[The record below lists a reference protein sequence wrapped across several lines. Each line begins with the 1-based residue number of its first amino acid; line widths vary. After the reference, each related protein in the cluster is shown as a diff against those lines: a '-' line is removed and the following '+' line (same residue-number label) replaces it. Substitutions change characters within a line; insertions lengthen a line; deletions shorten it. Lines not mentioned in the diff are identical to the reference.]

1 MGKLKEKTFD
11 IFKDYK
17 KIILYIITFIV
28 LYCTLMTGIIT
39 RKYDLKV
46 GDIPK
51 SDIKAH
57 REIIDESATEA
68 RKKEA
73 EEKVDKQY
81 SLRTDVQKQSEE
93 KIKGFFSSV
102 EKVLAQ
108 DKPEEEKAKLIP
120 RAPFKITDAQANKI
134 ASMNEQSTKKLESVC
149 IDGLNKAYEAPIEDG
164 NEQDLKEAKKE
175 YTDFISSSDLSDSEK
190 AIALN
195 FVNVV
200 EANFF
205 YDKEKTDE
213 LIKETLKQVPPVMIK
228 KNQIVVSEGEPV
240 TAHQLE
246 LLGTLGLLSDSASA
260 LYIYIALGVLVI
272 IVMYLQYGYIHK
284 YYPAINKEFSKIVMI
299 SILNVFPV
307 ILARLFG
314 MMSNYIIP
322 LACMPMLITLLLNY
336 KISLVFSM
344 LNVILIG
351 GAVGF
356 NPNIIILAI
365 LNVVLGGTLL
375 RKMQQRND
383 ILYSSITVAVLSSI
397 LTFSVG
403 TLTTN
408 NFMEILADSTFAAA
422 GAILSGILTIGVLP
436 FFESTFDIVTN
447 AKLLELSNPNNPLL
461 KKLLMEAPG
470 TYHHSILVANLAELA
485 AEQVGGNPL
494 LARIGAYYHDVGKT
508 KRPYFFRENQFGKKN
523 PHDRLKPEVSSKII
537 ISHVKDGS
545 ELAKEYNLPKTIH
558 DFIVTH
564 HGETL
569 VKYFYLTVKN
579 NSENP
584 DEVKE
589 EDFKYPGPKPMS
601 KEQGI
606 VMLADSTEAA
616 VRSINEPTEEKIEKM
631 VNNII
636 DDKLA
641 SGQLD
646 NCDLTLRDISK
657 IKKCFLKA
665 LNGIHHERIEYP
677 DDNKKEKK

>member
-134 ASMNEQSTKKLESVC
+134 ASMNAQSTKNLESVC

-164 NEQDLKEAKKE
+164 NEQDLKDAKKE

-200 EANFF
+200 EPNFF

-260 LYIYIALGVLVI
+260 ICIYIALGILVI

-284 YYPAINKEFSKIVMI
+284 YYTAINKEFSKIVMI

-494 LARIGAYYHDVGKT
+494 LAR
-508 KRPYFFRENQFGKKN
+508 
-523 PHDRLKPEVSSKII
+523 
-537 ISHVKDGS
+537 
-545 ELAKEYNLPKTIH
+545 
-558 DFIVTH
+558 
-564 HGETL
+564 
-569 VKYFYLTVKN
+569 
-579 NSENP
+579 
-584 DEVKE
+584 
-589 EDFKYPGPKPMS
+589 
-601 KEQGI
+601 
-606 VMLADSTEAA
+606 
-616 VRSINEPTEEKIEKM
+616 
-631 VNNII
+631 
-636 DDKLA
+636 
-641 SGQLD
+641 
-646 NCDLTLRDISK
+646 
-657 IKKCFLKA
+657 
-665 LNGIHHERIEYP
+665 
-677 DDNKKEKK
+677 

>member
-108 DKPEEEKAKLIP
+108 DKSEEEKAKLIP
-120 RAPFKITDAQANKI
+120 RAPFKITDEQANKI
-134 ASMNEQSTKKLESVC
+134 ASMNAQSTKNLESVC

-164 NEQDLKEAKKE
+164 NEQDLKDAKKE

-200 EANFF
+200 EPNFF

-260 LYIYIALGVLVI
+260 ICIYIALGILVI

-284 YYPAINKEFSKIVMI
+284 YYTAINKEFSKIVMI

-408 NFMEILADSTFAAA
+408 NFMEILADSTFAAV

-523 PHDRLKPEVSSKII
+523 PHDRLKPEASSKII

>member
-108 DKPEEEKAKLIP
+108 DKSEEEKAKLIP
-120 RAPFKITDAQANKI
+120 RAPFKITDEQANKI
-134 ASMNEQSTKKLESVC
+134 ASMNAQSTKNLESVC

-164 NEQDLKEAKKE
+164 NEQDLKDAKKE

-200 EANFF
+200 EPNFF

-246 LLGTLGLLSDSASA
+246 LLGTLGLLSDSASGI
-260 LYIYIALGVLVI
+260 YIYIALGILVI

>member
-200 EANFF
+200 EPNFF

-246 LLGTLGLLSDSASA
+246 LLGTLGLLSDSASGI
-260 LYIYIALGVLVI
+260 YIYIALGILVI

>member
-200 EANFF
+200 EPNFF

-356 NPNIIILAI
+356 NPNIIFLAI

-579 NSENP
+579 NSENS

>member
-1 MGKLKEKTFD
+1 MGKLKEKTFNV
-11 IFKDYK
+11 FKDYK

-120 RAPFKITDAQANKI
+120 RVPFKITDAQANKI
-134 ASMNEQSTKKLESVC
+134 TSMNEQDIKKLESLC
-149 IDGLNKAYEAPIEDG
+149 IDALNKAYEAPIEDG
-164 NEQDLKEAKKE
+164 NNQDLKDAKKE

-200 EANFF
+200 EPNFF

-246 LLGTLGLLSDSASA
+246 LLGTLGLLSDSASGI
-260 LYIYIALGVLVI
+260 YIYIALGILVI

-284 YYPAINKEFSKIVMI
+284 YYPNINKEFSKIVMI

-422 GAILSGILTIGVLP
+422 GAVLSGILTIGVLP

-641 SGQLD
+641 TGQLD

>member
-205 YDKEKTDE
+205 
-213 LIKETLKQVPPVMIK
+213 
-228 KNQIVVSEGEPV
+228 
-240 TAHQLE
+240 
-246 LLGTLGLLSDSASA
+246 
-260 LYIYIALGVLVI
+260 
-272 IVMYLQYGYIHK
+272 
-284 YYPAINKEFSKIVMI
+284 
-299 SILNVFPV
+299 
-307 ILARLFG
+307 
-314 MMSNYIIP
+314 
-322 LACMPMLITLLLNY
+322 
-336 KISLVFSM
+336 
-344 LNVILIG
+344 
-351 GAVGF
+351 
-356 NPNIIILAI
+356 
-365 LNVVLGGTLL
+365 
-375 RKMQQRND
+375 
-383 ILYSSITVAVLSSI
+383 
-397 LTFSVG
+397 
-403 TLTTN
+403 
-408 NFMEILADSTFAAA
+408 
-422 GAILSGILTIGVLP
+422 
-436 FFESTFDIVTN
+436 
-447 AKLLELSNPNNPLL
+447 
-461 KKLLMEAPG
+461 
-470 TYHHSILVANLAELA
+470 
-485 AEQVGGNPL
+485 
-494 LARIGAYYHDVGKT
+494 
-508 KRPYFFRENQFGKKN
+508 
-523 PHDRLKPEVSSKII
+523 
-537 ISHVKDGS
+537 
-545 ELAKEYNLPKTIH
+545 
-558 DFIVTH
+558 
-564 HGETL
+564 
-569 VKYFYLTVKN
+569 
-579 NSENP
+579 
-584 DEVKE
+584 
-589 EDFKYPGPKPMS
+589 
-601 KEQGI
+601 
-606 VMLADSTEAA
+606 
-616 VRSINEPTEEKIEKM
+616 
-631 VNNII
+631 
-636 DDKLA
+636 
-641 SGQLD
+641 
-646 NCDLTLRDISK
+646 
-657 IKKCFLKA
+657 
-665 LNGIHHERIEYP
+665 
-677 DDNKKEKK
+677 

>member
-200 EANFF
+200 EPNFF

-284 YYPAINKEFSKIVMI
+284 YYTAINKEFSKIVMI

>member
-175 YTDFISSSDLSDSEK
+175 YIYFISSSDLSDSEK

-200 EANFF
+200 EPNFF

>member
-200 EANFF
+200 EPNFF

-299 SILNVFPV
+299 SILNLFPV

-584 DEVKE
+584 EEVKE